1 MAFSERVDDLTEIVP
16 HAGLVGIDLAGR
28 VVLSAA
34 GDKLR
39 VRDVSGVRYVPCVR
53 ELAVVRNLS
62 LHLQGKFFALLHHRV
77 LRERADERLLRL
89 FGPLGGLQIDDR
101 SGLDLGLGVDGLERD
116 RAFRE
121 VAVNIL
127 DHTVTEPC
135 LLDHR
140 DRVVHVAADQGRDLH
155 ELHRNA
161 GAYNERHTLSVRKRL
176 TPLGD
181 SPYDIPRGVHVAFLI
196 VDRNVQRHGKRIQV
210 IQRVFQRHIH
220 KVLHVVR
227 LNAGRKRQLDL

>member
-28 VVLSAA
+28 VVLPAA

-101 SGLDLGLGVDGLERD
+101 SGLDLGLGVDGLECD
-116 RAFRE
+116 RALRE
-121 VAVNIL
+121 IAVDIFDHAVAQSRFLN
-127 DHTVTEPC
+127 
-135 LLDHR
+135 HR
-140 DRVVHVAADQGRDLH
+140 NRVIHVAAD
-155 ELHRNA
+155 
-161 GAYNERHTLSVRKRL
+161 
-176 TPLGD
+176 
-181 SPYDIPRGVHVAFLI
+181 
-196 VDRNVQRHGKRIQV
+196 
-210 IQRVFQRHIH
+210 
-220 KVLHVVR
+220 
-227 LNAGRKRQLDL
+227 